1 MLDNQPPLQ
10 ATRAAQSPV
19 SNQLAAGTKPDEG
32 QQSFEAK
39 LSEHMDSDANSKKR
53 LKASDEPETSEP
65 ALTVAEGSTATP
77 QAQAAS
83 IRDATVMN
91 FVNLA
96 VRQQGELPSRPKTS
110 SDGGA
115 ANLGENDFEVK
126 SSKLSS
132 LEGAD
137 TRLIHDGSDG
147 SGGSRSATTAFG
159 IAEAISGA
167 GVSTHTL
174 MLSKMADDL
183 STKNSPPI
191 VEIQLSTPFGNPHFE
206 SSFAT
211 QISFL
216 TNQGITHAK
225 IHLNPQEMGPV
236 SVDIHSVGDKIE
248 VNFQA
253 AREQTRQAIEA
264 SIDTLRGL
272 MRDEGMTLQNA
283 VVRSIE
289 ITSPQAM
296 SASSEQRSNDF
307 QFDRASQFDGFT
319 KNFHQNTRDQRH
331 LNNQSLNEVDRTDTA
346 LELPSV
352 GGNGAVILK
361 RLTGIDLFA

>member
-1 MLDNQPPLQ
+1 MLDNQQPLQ

-19 SNQLAAGTKPDEG
+19 SNQLAAGSKPDEA

-39 LSEHMDSDANSKKR
+39 LSEHMDFSADSKKR
-53 LKASDEPETSEP
+53 LKASEEPEASEP
-65 ALTVAEGSTATP
+65 TLTVPLGSTATP
-77 QAQAAS
+77 QTQAAS
-83 IRDATVMN
+83 VRDATVMN
-91 FVNLA
+91 FVSLA
-96 VRQQGELPSRPKTS
+96 ARQQGDLHRRSKTS
-110 SDGGA
+110 SDGGG
-115 ANLGENDFEVK
+115 ANLSENDFEVK

-132 LEGAD
+132 LEGTD
-137 TRLIHDGSDG
+137 TRLINGGNGG
-147 SGGSRSATTAFG
+147 SGLPASPFG
-159 IAEAISGA
+159 FAEAISGA

-174 MLSKMADDL
+174 MLSKMAEDL
-183 STKNSPPI
+183 STKNFPP
-191 VEIQLSTPFGNPHFE
+191 VFEIQLSTPFGNPHFE

-216 TNQGITHAK
+216 TNQGITQAK
-225 IHLNPQEMGPV
+225 IHLNPQEMGHV

-296 SASSEQRSNDF
+296 SANSEQRSNDF
-307 QFDRASQFDGFT
+307 QFDRASQFDGFA
-319 KNFHQNTRDQRH
+319 KNFHQNARDQRQ
-331 LNNQSLNEVDRTDTA
+331 LNNESLDEVNRTETS
-346 LELPSV
+346 LEEPSV
-352 GGNGAVILK
+352 GRNGAAILK